1 MEPLNEIQPTKRFTA
16 EWSPQ
21 RISFLDVTVSLIDG
35 QIEADLDVNTTIA
48 RNTFILP
55 RVILT
60 IVRKAFRIVKN
71 YALTE
76 FFFSKN
82 AFFDIHCNNLEKWL
96 SGGGYSE
103 KLGRKEILKDRIES
117 REILLLKEKNVNK

>member
-16 EWSPQ
+16 EWSPK

-76 FFFSKN
+76 FFFFQEY
-82 AFFDIHCNNLEKWL
+82 FF
-96 SGGGYSE
+96 
-103 KLGRKEILKDRIES
+103 
-117 REILLLKEKNVNK
+117 